1 MLGLRTTIYKVHN
14 LQMAKTWYSKAF
26 GTDPYFDEAHYVGFN
41 IGGYELGLQRGEERA
56 KEQSVISYWG
66 VDDIEK
72 TYRHLLDLGATANEA
87 PFNVG
92 GPIMTATVKDPF
104 GNLLGIIY
112 NPLFKE
118 Q

>member
-1 MLGLRTTIYKVHN
+1 
-14 LQMAKTWYSKAF
+14 
-26 GTDPYFDEAHYVGFN
+26 
-41 IGGYELGLQRGEERA
+41 
-56 KEQSVISYWG
+56 